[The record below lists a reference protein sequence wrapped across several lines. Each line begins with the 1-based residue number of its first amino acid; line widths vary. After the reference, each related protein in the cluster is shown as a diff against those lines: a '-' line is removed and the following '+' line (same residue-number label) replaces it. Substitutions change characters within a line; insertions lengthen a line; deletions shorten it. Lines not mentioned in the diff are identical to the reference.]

1 MEILQFVK
9 KKFLWVILLVIIFYV
24 IFILVSDVGKISEH
38 FLQIRAEFLFLTLF
52 LVFLSH
58 IVKSFRQKELLN
70 SLEEKIPS
78 IQNLV
83 IYMTGL
89 SLINTPGSI
98 GTFIKSIYLKKQFQV
113 PANKSISVIFMER
126 YHDLLAGTS
135 IILVSVSMYFSSVSI
150 SLLVISSII
159 LIGVYVIIRS
169 QRFSEYIHTKI
180 SKIKLIS
187 KNLPDSMPSNSFSIL
202 TNPKNMTKGWLF
214 SIFGWSIDSL
224 AVYVVFLALNVDL
237 EYLVISQI
245 YFTSLGYGVLSFL
258 PGGIGVNES
267 IADFLL
273 VRQGLEFSVATSLV
287 ILTRLSTIWFATI
300 IGIIFTKFALKQ
312 KNSLKTNEK

>member
-1 MEILQFVK
+1 MEILQFIK
-9 KKFLWVILLVIIFYV
+9 KKILWVILLVITFYV
-24 IFILVSDVGKISEH
+24 VFILVSDVEKISEH
-38 FLQIRAEFLFLTLF
+38 FLQIRAEFLFLILF
-52 LVFLSH
+52 FVFLSH

-70 SLEEKIPS
+70 NLGEKIPS

-83 IYMTGL
+83 IYMAGL
-89 SLINTPGSI
+89 SLLNTPGGV
-98 GTFIKSIYLKKQFQV
+98 GTFIKSIYLKNQFQI

-135 IILVSVSMYFSSVSI
+135 IILVSILMYFSSVSI
-150 SLLVISSII
+150 SLLVISSVI
-159 LIGVYVIIRS
+159 LVGAYVMIRS
-169 QRFSEYIHTKI
+169 RRFSEFIYKKL
-180 SKIKLIS
+180 SKIQFIS
-187 KNLPDSMPSNSFSIL
+187 KNLPVGMSSNSFSIL

-214 SIFGWSIDSL
+214 SVFGWSIDSM
-224 AVYVVFLALNVDL
+224 AVYVAFLALNVDL
-237 EYLVISQI
+237 GYILTSQI

-273 VRQGLEFSVATSLV
+273 VQQGLKLSVATSLV

-300 IGIIFTKFALKQ
+300 IGIGFTRYTLKQ
-312 KNSLKTNEK
+312 QKQSH